1 LITYV
6 VKNSNNPIGSLIA
19 PGNTTNF
26 CVPVDPINFA
36 IGTWAGNPSDTRY
49 LVNFG
54 DGTTSYSQSQLESSV
69 YYNAS
74 NPVASQNFPVPHTLR
89 VLIVQVGIVS
99 LTISTSCGSTF
110 LTAGPIIILDKPTVS
125 FSVNSIV
132 CANTSVYFN
141 NTTIAGFTN
150 DCSTVDVYT

>member
-1 LITYV
+1 M
-6 VKNSNNPIGSLIA
+6 A
-19 PGNTTNF
+19 
-26 CVPVDPINFA
+26 
-36 IGTWAGNPSDTRY
+36 NPSDTRY

-54 DGTTSYSQSQLESSV
+54 DGTASYSQSQLESSV

-74 NPVASQNFPVPHTLR
+74 NPVASQNFPVPHTFTR
-89 VLIVQVGIVS
+89 FNCPSGNIVS
-99 LTISTSCGSTF
+99 LTISTSCGNLSYRG
-110 LTAGPIIILDKPTVS
+110 AIIILDKPTVS

-150 DCSTVDVYT
+150 DCSTVDVYTFW

>member
-1 LITYV
+1 MVITGVGASGCNNSITYV

-54 DGTTSYSQSQLESSV
+54 DGTTVIHNRS
-69 YYNAS
+69 
-74 NPVASQNFPVPHTLR
+74 
-89 VLIVQVGIVS
+89 
-99 LTISTSCGSTF
+99 
-110 LTAGPIIILDKPTVS
+110 
-125 FSVNSIV
+125 
-132 CANTSVYFN
+132 
-141 NTTIAGFTN
+141 
-150 DCSTVDVYT
+150 